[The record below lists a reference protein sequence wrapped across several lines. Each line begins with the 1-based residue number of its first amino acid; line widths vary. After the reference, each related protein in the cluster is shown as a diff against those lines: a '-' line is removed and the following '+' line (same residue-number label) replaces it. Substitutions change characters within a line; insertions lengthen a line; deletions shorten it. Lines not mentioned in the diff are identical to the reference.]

1 MPGSLS
7 LISPPCYLN
16 IVRLEIVA
24 TEARSNRVMT
34 LWRRGHMIHGI
45 LYCLSVNHRR
55 TLVADIGHR
64 RGIGWALW
72 SPIARSCMKR
82 DKIWQY
88 HDGMT
93 WILIVRVQAVRVDTD
108 STQLGG
114 VLDDSRGLRW
124 IEAHHRCMR
133 EP

>member
-34 LWRRGHMIHGI
+34 LWRRGDMIHGI

-55 TLVADIGHR
+55 TLVADLGHR
-64 RGIGWALW
+64 RGIGWARW
-72 SPIARSCMKR
+72 SPIARYRMKR
-82 DKIWQY
+82 DRIWQY

-93 WILIVRVQAVRVDTD
+93 RMLDARVQAGRFATY
-108 STQLGG
+108 STYL
-114 VLDDSRGLRW
+114 
-124 IEAHHRCMR
+124 
-133 EP
+133 